1 MGRECIYTYLLLF
14 VYFLLQA
21 LSESKRVRSLKF
33 CCVNIEFFAVYLLDE
48 KKNIQIM
55 EKLSKQVLKCLLRT

>member
-33 CCVNIEFFAVYLLDE
+33 CCVNIEFFAVYLLE
-48 KKNIQIM
+48 KKNTQIM